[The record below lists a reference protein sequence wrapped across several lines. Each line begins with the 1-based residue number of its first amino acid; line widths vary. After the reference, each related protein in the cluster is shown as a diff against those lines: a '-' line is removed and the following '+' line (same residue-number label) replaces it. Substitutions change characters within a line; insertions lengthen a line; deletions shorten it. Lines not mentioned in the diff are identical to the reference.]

1 MGTLAYVAVVFAA
14 VATVEVGA
22 EVIAEI
28 SQAYLFDLF
37 DHVIWQPH
45 ERLGMD
51 AQPLDM
57 LSELMIED

>member
-1 MGTLAYVAVVFAA
+1 MGTLAYAAIIFAA
-14 VATVEVGA
+14 VATVEVGS
-22 EVIAEI
+22 EVVAEI

-45 ERLGMD
+45 ERMGAD

-57 LSELMIED
+57 LAELMIDD